1 MQEVSTDMHSRHHAV
16 GRTYVYRI
24 VCPVSVHQ
32 LSIFELNRCWAVEKD
47 LDLDAMREAAEHLKG
62 TQDFSS
68 FRGAGVLCPLP
79 GHESYVLLASTVSC
93 DSAPFLWCH
102 GCELRR
108 EWRRSAEMVI
118 GRAQATLCCR
128 AEVPCRLNGL
138 RAT

>member
-47 LDLDAMREAAEHLKG
+47 LDLEAMREAAEHLKG

-79 GHESYVLLASTVSC
+79 GHEPCVPLASMVLC
-93 DSAPFLWCH
+93 DSATFLRCH
-102 GCELRR
+102 GYELRQ
-108 EWRRSAEMVI
+108 EWRHAAATVV
-118 GRAQATLCCR
+118 GHAQAIPCCR
-128 AEVPCRLNGL
+128 AEVPCRLIEFRG
-138 RAT
+138 T